1 MRSLNL
7 LLLLLQQFD
16 LLLNGKLLHYKI
28 DQLVHCCIMNS
39 HGYGR
44 GIIDDGLETYGTVAA

>member
-7 LLLLLQQFD
+7 LLLLLKQFD

-28 DQLVHCCIMNS
+28 DQLVH
-39 HGYGR
+39 
-44 GIIDDGLETYGTVAA
+44 TAA